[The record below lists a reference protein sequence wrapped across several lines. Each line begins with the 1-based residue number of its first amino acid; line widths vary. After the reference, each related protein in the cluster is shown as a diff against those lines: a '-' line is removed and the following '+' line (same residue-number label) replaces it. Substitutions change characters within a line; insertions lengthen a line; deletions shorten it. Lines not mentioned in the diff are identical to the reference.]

1 MDTIPNFPALNGR
14 NALGYWFGA
23 FLLGNI
29 ASVLAMVLVWRPANP
44 DEQMPIGATAVSAI
58 ALWSVFFLFL
68 TLLSRGIGSG
78 SMRHDYGLA
87 ITGTDVLVGVPLG
100 VFSQFVLVNIV
111 NWPLSRVFPGHFS
124 PDAVEQRARELSD
137 SARGGWV
144 VVLVLVVVVLA
155 PVIEELVYR
164 GLVQQGLAN
173 SLGSLRAWPVA
184 AVVFA
189 AVHLQPVEFPGLLA
203 FALVLGWCYRR
214 TNRLGLCIITHM
226 AFNAS
231 GLAVVALLN

>member
-1 MDTIPNFPALNGR
+1 MEPVPNFPALNGR

-29 ASVLAMVLVWRPANP
+29 ASLMAVLLVWRPENTDDP
-44 DEQMPIGATAVSAI
+44 VPIGATAASALG
-58 ALWSVFFLFL
+58 LWTVFFLFL
-68 TLLSRGIGSG
+68 LLLSRGIGSR

-87 ITGTDVLVGVPLG
+87 FTGRDVLVGLPLG

-111 NWPLSRVFPGHFS
+111 NWPLSRIFPDSFS
-124 PDAVEQRARELSD
+124 PEAVEQRARELTE
-137 SARGGWV
+137 SATGAWVIVLVAV
-144 VVLVLVVVVLA
+144 VVFGA
-155 PVIEELVYR
+155 PFIEELVYR

-173 SLGSLRAWPVA
+173 SLGATRAWLIA
-184 AVVFA
+184 AVLFA
-189 AVHLQPVEFPGLLA
+189 AIHLEPIEFPGLLA

-214 TNRLGLCIITHM
+214 TSRLGLCMVTHM

-231 GLAVVALLN
+231 GLLVVSLIN

>member
-87 ITGTDVLVGVPLG
+87 IAGTDVLVGVPLG

-214 TNRLGLCIITHM
+214 TNRIGLCIVTHM

>member
-87 ITGTDVLVGVPLG
+87 IAGTDVLVGVPLG

-203 FALVLGWCYRR
+203 FALVLGWCYHR
-214 TNRLGLCIITHM
+214 TNRLGLCIVTHM

>member
-87 ITGTDVLVGVPLG
+87 IAGTDVLVGVPLG

>member
-87 ITGTDVLVGVPLG
+87 IAGTDVLVGVPLG

-214 TNRLGLCIITHM
+214 TNRLGLCIVTHM

>member
-1 MDTIPNFPALNGR
+1 MDTVPNFPALNGR

-29 ASVLAMVLVWRPANP
+29 ASVLTMALVWRPANP
-44 DEQMPIGATAVSAI
+44 DEQIPIGATAVAAV
-58 ALWSVFFLFL
+58 ALWVVFFLFL
-68 TLLSRGIGSG
+68 ILLSRGIGSG

-87 ITGTDVLVGVPLG
+87 FTGTDVLVGVPLG
-100 VFSQFVLVNIV
+100 ILSQFVLVNIV
-111 NWPLSRVFPGHFS
+111 NWPLSKVFPGHFS

-137 SARGGWV
+137 SAPGAWA
-144 VVLVLVVVVLA
+144 VVLVIVVVVLA

-173 SLGSLRAWPVA
+173 SLGPLRAWLLA
-184 AVVFA
+184 AVIFA
-189 AVHLQPVEFPGLLA
+189 AIHMQPVEFPGLLA

-214 TNRLGLCIITHM
+214 TNRLGMCIVAHV

>member
-214 TNRLGLCIITHM
+214 TNRLGLCIVTHM